1 MDKLLATLKKDLLL
15 LTRDKVGL
23 LFMFA
28 MPVVLALLITAV
40 QNSTFDLVNNN
51 KVVLVICNADT
62 GRCSNQFKDQIE
74 KAGIFEIKESEYISG
89 DSNFNELMK
98 KEDALVG
105 ILIPSDFTGKIM
117 ARSKEVTGQILTDL
131 GISQDSSKTRP
142 VIAPSQVTIYFN
154 PVMQESFR
162 YSIRGAVNGAIQLT
176 ENKQLLTNLY
186 ANFNEKARPDS
197 LERMIREG
205 QTGVKE
211 ITVSQ
216 NGVAAVPNATQHN
229 IPAWTVFAMFFVV
242 ISLGGSIVR
251 EKTNGSFLRLRT
263 LPASYAISLLSKQ
276 ITYLVVTISQTIL
289 IFMIGVFLFPAM
301 HLPKLDLPDNT
312 GILFLVTFFSGW
324 CAVSYA
330 MCVGVF
336 ARTEEQSNGFGA
348 ITVVILAAIGGILV
362 PSFAMPDSFGT
373 IINFSPLHWCLE
385 SYYGL
390 FLRHDTFK
398 TILLS
403 LIPLMGMI
411 LFLQLLTFIG
421 LKRKHL
427 I

>member
-1 MDKLLATLKKDLLL
+1 MATLKKDLLL

-23 LFMFA
+23 LFMFG
-28 MPVVLALLITAV
+28 MPIVLAVLITAV

-51 KVVLVICNADT
+51 KVSLVLCNADT
-62 GRCSNQFKDQIE
+62 GACSRLFRDQIE
-74 KAGIFEIKESEYISG
+74 KAGIFDITEKECQKGAIKLN
-89 DSNFNELMK
+89 DLMEQ
-98 KEDALVG
+98 EDALVG
-105 ILIPSDFTGKIM
+105 IFIPSNFTEKIR
-117 ARSKEVTGQILTDL
+117 ASSILVTEQILHDL
-131 GISQDSSKTRP
+131 GISGDRLQTKQLM
-142 VIAPSQVTIYFN
+142 APSLVTIYYN

-176 ENKQLLTNLY
+176 ENKQLLNNLY
-186 ANFNEKARPDS
+186 ANFNEKASPDS
-197 LERMIREG
+197 LENMIREG

-216 NGVAAVPNATQHN
+216 NGMAVIPNATQHN

-242 ISLGGSIVR
+242 ISLGGGIVR

-263 LPASYAISLLSKQ
+263 LPTSFLVSLLSKQ
-276 ITYLVVTISQTIL
+276 ITYLVVTISQTII

-301 HLPKLDLPDNT
+301 HLPKLVLPEST
-312 GILFLVTFFSGW
+312 GALFLITFFSGW

-362 PSFAMPDSFGT
+362 PSFAMPNSFRT
-373 IINFSPLHWCLE
+373 ILNFSPLHWCLE

-390 FLRHDTFK
+390 FLRHASFG
-398 TILLS
+398 TIIMSLMPLLG
-403 LIPLMGMI
+403 II
-411 LFLQLLTFIG
+411 LFLQLLTFFG
-421 LKRKHL
+421 LRQKRL